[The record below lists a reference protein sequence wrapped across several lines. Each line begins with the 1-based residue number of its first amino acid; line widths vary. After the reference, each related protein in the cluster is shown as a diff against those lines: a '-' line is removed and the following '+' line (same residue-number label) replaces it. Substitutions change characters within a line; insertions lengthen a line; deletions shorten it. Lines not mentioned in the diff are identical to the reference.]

1 MDAQSPPTKPSHGIF
16 RGSLK
21 PLAPTHDHQLWNAAT
36 PNVQK
41 GQLSVP
47 TSELMCLFHV
57 DAENQAAVLVR
68 PRAVRIPG
76 NTLPVPKS
84 CSRDIVLEARL
95 PHGVARRVG
104 RSARRIV
111 GGDIS

>member
-1 MDAQSPPTKPSHGIF
+1 MGTTF
-16 RGSLK
+16 RDLLGRLDRK
-21 PLAPTHDHQLWNAAT
+21 PLAPAHNDQAWNPIT
-36 PNVQK
+36 TNVQK
-41 GQLSVP
+41 GPLSVP
-47 TSELMCLFHV
+47 TSKFMCPFHL

-95 PHGVARRVG
+95 PHGVARRVD
-104 RSARRIV
+104 RLARRVV